1 MPRDVLI
8 PWLVEAAGRLVVVEV
23 CVLRMLVEYGENVLG
38 GRAPNEELES
48 LLQMRADSKVLVGLG
63 DRRGVQ

>member
-1 MPRDVLI
+1 M
-8 PWLVEAAGRLVVVEV
+8 EV